1 MLVMQSQHQTSRR
14 EFLLTSGGAIIA
26 TSLGPTLLAGC
37 QGEAIRGLERA
48 YSQSNLYWLE
58 VSGDARERGHIH
70 GEALRSVIAESV
82 EGFTEKLAAVGYAQ
96 ELIQTFAANSS
107 FEVEMNRRTPHF
119 LEEIRGVAEGANLPF
134 ETMYAYNC
142 FDEML
147 NVLIKLSRSGRLEAE
162 AVPGQTELS
171 GCSSMAVWGQQ
182 GVPTLLGQT
191 VDTPY
196 FDGAQT
202 VLRVKR
208 PDTDVELL
216 LITAA
221 GNVAGFTGINNYGIG
236 QAGNSITTLA
246 SASVGMPTLF
256 LQRAA
261 IESKTRQDGVSFIM
275 SARHASGANY
285 FVAGPEGCVGIEG
298 SANKVVQ
305 YNPVRG
311 PGPGAQHLLHT
322 NHPLANDDLND
333 LAPSGDASLEGATT
347 QRLDQLVTLYQGR
360 TQPVTVDTY
369 QETFATAPICFSR
382 GAGHPVVTTMSAI
395 MECDPNDPVLHAA
408 GGPPDVTPFVS
419 FRF

>member
-1 MLVMQSQHQTSRR
+1 MLVMESQCQPSRR
-14 EFLLTSGGAIIA
+14 EFLITSGGAIVA
-26 TSLGPTLLAGC
+26 ASLGPSLLGSC
-37 QGEAIRGLERA
+37 LGEAKSGLERA
-48 YSQSNLYWLE
+48 YPESNLYWLE
-58 VSGDARERGHIH
+58 VTGDARQRGRIH
-70 GEALRSVIAESV
+70 GEALRSVIADGV
-82 EGFTEKLAAVGYAQ
+82 EGFTDKLAAVGDVQ
-96 ELIQTFAANSS
+96 ELIRAFTANSS
-107 FEVEMNRRTPHF
+107 FDVEMDRRTPHF
-119 LEEIRGVAEGANLPF
+119 MEEIRGVAEGANLPF

-147 NVLIKLSRSGRLEAE
+147 NVLIRLSRSGRLEAE

-171 GCSSMAVWGQQ
+171 GCSGMAVWGQQ

-202 VLRVKR
+202 VLHVKR
-208 PDTDVELL
+208 PDTDVELM

-221 GNVAGFTGINNYGIG
+221 GNVAGFTGINNYGVG
-236 QAGNSITTLA
+236 QAGNSIATLA
-246 SASVGMPTLF
+246 NASVGMPTLF

-261 IESKTRQDGVSFIM
+261 IEGKTRQDGVSFIM

-305 YNPVRG
+305 YNSARG

-333 LAPSGDASLEGATT
+333 LARSGDASIEGATT
-347 QRLDQLVTLYQGR
+347 QRLDQLVALYRGR
-360 TQPVTVDTY
+360 TQPVTVETY
-369 QETFATAPICFSR
+369 QATFATAPICFSR
-382 GAGHPVVTTMSAI
+382 DAGNAVITTMSAI
-395 MECDPNDPVLHAA
+395 MECDPDGPVLHAA
-408 GGPPDVTPFVS
+408 GGPPDVTPFTA